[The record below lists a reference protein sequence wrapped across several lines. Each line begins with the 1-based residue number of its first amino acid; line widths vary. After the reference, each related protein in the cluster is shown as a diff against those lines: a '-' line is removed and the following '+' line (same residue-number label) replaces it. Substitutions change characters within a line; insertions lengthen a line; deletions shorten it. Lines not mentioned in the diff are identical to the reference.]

1 MSPYMPVGRRGGRS
15 SSFHSE
21 DINTS
26 MPFSS
31 IAMSRSSMKR
41 GHKKESKFNF
51 LDKLKIGK
59 EKKPKNY
66 DRLNIEDIIVEE
78 ENEMPLE

>member
-1 MSPYMPVGRRGGRS
+1 
-15 SSFHSE
+15 
-21 DINTS
+21 
-26 MPFSS
+26 
-31 IAMSRSSMKR
+31 MSRSSFKR

-51 LDKLKIGK
+51 LERLKIGK